1 MKVSDFDY
9 QLPSELI
16 AQTPLAQRSNSRLL
30 VLDKKT
36 NTLSHDYFYNIKVYL
51 KPHDVLVL
59 NDTKVLPARLYGK
72 KSDTQA
78 KIELLILKEI
88 TKDVYSCLVKP
99 AKRLKE
105 GSKLNFSDKLSSIVI
120 KKLADGICHVK
131 FIYQGIFVELL
142 QELGQMPLP
151 PYIHEKL
158 IDQDRY
164 QTVYAKVNGSAAAPT
179 AGLHFTQDL
188 LQELKEMD
196 IKIIYITLHV
206 GLGTFRPVSV
216 ENVEEH
222 IMHSEYYELNA
233 ETANILND
241 AKQKARRIISVGT
254 TTTRVL
260 EANLN
265 KYQKFTA
272 TKEET
277 AIFIYPGY
285 HFQAIDGL
293 ITNFH
298 LPRSSLLMLVSAFAT
313 RESILKA
320 YEEAIACNYR
330 FFSFGDAMFIK

>member
-298 LPRSSLLMLVSAFAT
+298 LPRSSLLMLVSAVAT